1 MKTIE
6 EFRRRLA
13 RNIAVVGLIIFTL
26 AAGVMLIA
34 TCIGVLG
41 MITGELA
48 ALHVLA
54 LLGMTAGFGILA
66 ALCEAAGDLCGANV
80 FK

>member
-1 MKTIE
+1 MKMIE
-6 EFRRRLA
+6 AFRRRLS
-13 RNIAVVGLIIFTL
+13 RNIALVGLIIFAL

-41 MITGELA
+41 MICGELA
-48 ALHVLA
+48 VLHVLA
-54 LLGMTAGFGILA
+54 LLGMTAGFGMMA
-66 ALCEAAGDLCGANV
+66 ALCEAIADMCGVDV